1 VTRRRAVPA
10 ALALGLLLPALGPI
24 WGPAPLRAAEK
35 ADRIFINGRVWT
47 GEPGKPLAEALAVR
61 AQSILAVGKTSEI
74 QGFKEKKT
82 DVVDLKGRLVTPAF
96 GDGHL
101 HLMMGSLALTELD
114 VRGAASVEE
123 LQKRLGEYAR
133 KNPAR
138 EWIVGSGW
146 AYGDFPGGPARGM
159 LDAVVSDRPVYLVDR
174 DHHSALVNGVA
185 LAKAG
190 VTKATKDPEHGLIV
204 RDASGEA
211 TGLLK
216 EAASRLV
223 SKHIPEVEAE
233 DRYRALKKGLDTLA
247 SYGLTSVQD
256 AGLDEADLPV
266 LDRLQQEGGLKLRVS
281 AALRMQKVAPPEDL
295 ARYRSLRDRFK
306 GPRLR
311 VASVKGM
318 VDGVVDA
325 KTAYMLEP
333 YVGGGTGLPNWTP
346 EELNKAVAVYD
357 AEGFQVLLHACGDRA
372 VRMALDA
379 FEKVGRR
386 PSATP
391 RRHRVEHAEVVS
403 AADRLR
409 FKALGV
415 VASTQAIF
423 ANPDKTTL
431 ENYAVLLGPERAAV
445 ANAFK
450 LFDDAGAVQAF
461 GSDWPVFSA
470 EVLPAIFTAVTRT
483 TPEGTPAGG
492 WFPENRIPVEA
503 ALRHFTR
510 DNAYATFDEQAR
522 GTLAP
527 GKLADLV
534 VLSDDVLSAP
544 AKSLR
549 ARVVLT
555 VLGGQDTYRARE
567 F

>member
-1 VTRRRAVPA
+1 M
-10 ALALGLLLPALGPI
+10 
-24 WGPAPLRAAEK
+24 
-35 ADRIFINGRVWT
+35 
-47 GEPGKPLAEALAVR
+47 R

-82 DVVDLKGRLVTPAF
+82 DVVDLKGRLVTPGF

-114 VRGAASVEE
+114 VRGAASAEE
-123 LQKRLGEYAR
+123 LQKRLAEYAR

-190 VTKATKDPEHGLIV
+190 ITKATKDPEHGLIV

-256 AGLDEADLPV
+256 AGLDEADLSV
-266 LDRLQQEGGLKLRVS
+266 LERLQQEGGLKLRVS

-306 GPRLR
+306 GPRLK

-346 EELNKAVAVYD
+346 EELNKAVAIYD

-431 ENYAVLLGPERAAV
+431 ENYAVLLGPERAAM

-450 LFDDAGAVQAF
+450 LYDDVGAVQAF

-470 EVLPAIFTAVTRT
+470 EVLPAIFTAVMRT

-492 WFPENRIPVEA
+492 WYPENRIPVEA

-544 AKSLR
+544 AKALR

>member
-1 VTRRRAVPA
+1 MTRRRAVPA
-10 ALALGLLLPALGPI
+10 ALALGLLLTALGLTRS
-24 WGPAPLRAAEK
+24 PAPLHAAEK

-82 DVVDLKGRLVTPAF
+82 DVVDLKGRLVTPGF

-114 VRGAASVEE
+114 VRGATSVEE

-190 VTKATKDPEHGLIV
+190 ITKATKDPEHGLIV
-204 RDASGEA
+204 RDAAGEA

-216 EAASRLV
+216 EAASQLV

-233 DRYRALKKGLDTLA
+233 DRYRALKKGLDPLA

-346 EELNKAVAVYD
+346 EELNKAVAIYD

-403 AADRLR
+403 AADRPR

-431 ENYAVLLGPERAAV
+431 ENYAVLLGPERAAM

-492 WFPENRIPVEA
+492 WYPENRVPVEA

-522 GTLAP
+522 GTLAT

-534 VLSDDVLSAP
+534 VLSDDVLSVP